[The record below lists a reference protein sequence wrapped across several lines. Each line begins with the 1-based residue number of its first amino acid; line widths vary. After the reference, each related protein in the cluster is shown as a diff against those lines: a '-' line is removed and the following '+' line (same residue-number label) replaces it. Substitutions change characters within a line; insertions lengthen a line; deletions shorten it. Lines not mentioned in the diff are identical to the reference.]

1 MVSIV
6 FSNDFGVKVIDNKIQ
21 CCWSCEVTKEPCCV
35 SCGEI
40 TFISKVFY
48 YFLCQQS
55 GLLVGDHICMFYIQ
69 LRHDHFGWEVWDC
82 ILPWCL
88 QGWPIQVLKH
98 IHSHFCCWREWWD
111 KSLINKC
118 KWNDHR
124 LWKWRCWEGA
134 WMWWDKQLV
143 CKFLLFNWLDF
154 RRRWIVQCKDLLFVI
169 KNLHRCEGWLVY
181 CFFVIGLDG

>member
-6 FSNDFGVKVIDNKIQ
+6 FSQRFWRQIRWQQDLMLLVVWGDERYLLCLLWGNNIHQQGVLL
-21 CCWSCEVTKEPCCV
+21 
-35 SCGEI
+35 
-40 TFISKVFY
+40 
-48 YFLCQQS
+48 FLCKQI
-55 GLLVGDHICMFYIQ
+55 GLLVGDHIYMFYIQ
-69 LRHDHFGWEVWDC
+69 LRYDHFGWEVWDC

-111 KSLINKC
+111 KILINKC
-118 KWNDHR
+118 KWNEHR

-143 CKFLLFNWLDF
+143 CKFLLVNWLDF
-154 RRRWIVQCKDLLFVI
+154 RR
-169 KNLHRCEGWLVY
+169 HAEGLY
-181 CFFVIGLDG
+181 AQDRKSPSA